1 MNILAVESSGMV
13 AAVALVRDGRLIG
26 EYFLD
31 HEKTHSQ
38 HLMPL
43 VEQLLC
49 GLDIKISDIDIFA
62 ASKGPGSFT
71 GLRIG
76 LATVKGLAQA
86 LDKPVIG
93 VPTLD
98 GLAYN
103 LLSRQGLICPIM
115 NARRE
120 QVYTS
125 IYRSNDSKLQR
136 LDQYMAIPVI
146 ELVQKLKT
154 FDEPVMFNG
163 DGVPAYWNI
172 IKNEMGDKALM
183 APANVLTQRASSIA
197 CLALDLF
204 KTEGAQKYTEV
215 VPFYLRK
222 SQAEQKFAK
231 KG

>member
-13 AAVALVRDGRLIG
+13 AAVAVVREGRLIG

-43 VEQLLC
+43 VEQLLS
-49 GLDIKISDIDIFA
+49 GLDMKISDIDIFA

-125 IYRSNDSKLQR
+125 IYRSNGKLRR
-136 LDQYMAIPVI
+136 LDEYMAIPVI
-146 ELVQKLKT
+146 ELIQKLKA

-163 DGVPAYWNI
+163 DGVPAYWDI
-172 IKNEMGDKALM
+172 IKNEMGDRALM
-183 APANVLTQRASSIA
+183 APGNVLTQRASSIA
-197 CLALDLF
+197 YLALDMYRA
-204 KTEGAQKYTEV
+204 EGAQKYTEV
-215 VPFYLRK
+215 IPFYLRK

>member
-13 AAVALVRDGRLIG
+13 AAVAVVREGRLIG

-43 VEQLLC
+43 VEQLLA
-49 GLDIKISDIDIFA
+49 GLDMEIADIDIFA

-86 LDKPVIG
+86 LDKPIIG

-125 IYRSNDSKLQR
+125 IYRSNGKLLR
-136 LDQYMAIPVI
+136 LDEYMAIPVI
-146 ELVQKLKT
+146 ELVQKLRA

-163 DGVPAYWNI
+163 DGVPAYWDI

-183 APANVLTQRASSIA
+183 APINLLTQRASSIA
-197 CLALDLF
+197 CLALDMY
-204 KTEGAQKYTEV
+204 KIEGAQKYTEV

>member
-13 AAVALVRDGRLIG
+13 AAVAVVREGRLIG

-43 VEQLLC
+43 VEQLLA
-49 GLDIKISDIDIFA
+49 GLDMEIADIDIFA

-76 LATVKGLAQA
+76 LATVKGLAQT
-86 LDKPVIG
+86 LDKPIIG

-125 IYRSNDSKLQR
+125 IYRSNGKLLR
-136 LDQYMAIPVI
+136 LDEYMAIPVI
-146 ELVQKLKT
+146 ELVQKLRA

-163 DGVPAYWNI
+163 DGVPAYWDI

-183 APANVLTQRASSIA
+183 APINLLTQRASSIA
-197 CLALDLF
+197 CLALDMY
-204 KTEGAQKYTEV
+204 KIEGAQKYTEV

-222 SQAEQKFAK
+222 FQAEQKFAK

>member
-13 AAVALVRDGRLIG
+13 AAVAVVREGRLIG

-43 VEQLLC
+43 VEQLLA
-49 GLDIKISDIDIFA
+49 GLDMEIADIDIFA

-86 LDKPVIG
+86 LDKPIIG

-125 IYRSNDSKLQR
+125 IYRSNGKLLR
-136 LDQYMAIPVI
+136 LDEYMAIPVI
-146 ELVQKLKT
+146 ELVQKLRT

-163 DGVPAYWNI
+163 DGVPAYWDI

-183 APANVLTQRASSIA
+183 APINLLTQRASSIA
-197 CLALDLF
+197 CLALDMY
-204 KTEGAQKYTEV
+204 KIEGAQKYTEV

>member
-13 AAVALVRDGRLIG
+13 AAVAVVREGRLIG

-43 VEQLLC
+43 VEQLLY

-86 LDKPVIG
+86 IDKPVIG

-125 IYRSNDSKLQR
+125 IYRSNGKLQR
-136 LDQYMAIPVI
+136 LDEFMAIPVI
-146 ELVQKLKT
+146 ELVQKLNT

-163 DGVPAYWNI
+163 DGVPAYWDL
-172 IKNEMGDKALM
+172 IKNEMGDKGIM
-183 APANVLTQRASSIA
+183 APVNLLTQRASSIA
-197 CLALDLF
+197 CLALD
-204 KTEGAQKYTEV
+204 KYKAEGAQKYTEV

-222 SQAEQKFAK
+222 SQAEQKFSK